1 MVAFDDNEDGADI
14 EPDVTQA
21 PPRQSYVTDQE
32 IIKNLGAPQP
42 APSSN
47 AGYVT
52 DPDILKNL
60 GMPQEGPGAPTGD
73 YVTDPELL
81 KQLGAPAE
89 PQQPQQP
96 QAESPFWSGVREFA
110 HGIGPTIAGAAAG
123 AATMGG
129 YGAAAGT
136 LGLPGLG
143 TLGGVLIGGAA
154 GIVTGGIAG
163 YAAGKAQDVG
173 AKALG
178 IDDDLLRTANA
189 QANPGSTLLGGALP
203 AVVPFGMGRGAVTLG
218 QRAFSGALMGS
229 TEAGSQ
235 YAEGRPFDPA
245 AVALSTGLGAA
256 FPQPRAFLNPV
267 EAAGARVGARLSGA
281 PAVAPHGTPGSDAAA
296 GTAKEQPQPAGGTPV
311 EPGAAPATPEAVA
324 PGGDRGG
331 PEDYGKDTPPAA
343 ERQGVNVGE
352 TDPAQDAA
360 IRAKMEPEGEAAAP
374 ATSAKLEAQFPRVAN
389 AEEQAPV
396 AEPAPAEPPAANV
409 ADALSQVLVPSRV
422 PGMEG
427 EASLHPNAEQML
439 RDPESLAKVDQFLAK
454 NGIDGVAPLKDGYG
468 TSSIVLDAGDK
479 VVRLSPY
486 GLRAASKIP
495 EYVKPLAAMESKG
508 IGAEI
513 MPKLDTANITQA
525 DVETMQAK
533 LAKRGLV
540 WPDGGVDNLGR
551 DAKGKLHILDGEV
564 TKKPT
569 VDDILKARN
578 QAALK
583 AAKAPAPATPSVAAE
598 QQAQPLVRPEVVA
611 PVKGRGPRAKDEQLY
626 SLLEYLAHNGGLQK
640 DIPELKDIF
649 GGKNRLIPGFGNLL
663 RKNGMSLDQAWLK
676 ATREGRYL
684 NDSSDFEGRVA
695 KTTTSDLLD
704 LIDKEARGARQY
716 RVGSEGTTTAGE
728 RGRGRAAELNRVAIQ
743 RAVDGFSHDAG
754 LGAIDPKIYDRTVE
768 IMEKEGVSD
777 PDVAYERALME
788 GADQY
793 EKANKV
799 RDDAVGHIE
808 GWDVDDAAAAREA
821 GRGIREAAA
830 GPEPAG
836 APTFSD
842 AGEAAR
848 GAFEMGAEGKPQGVI
863 PGTERIGEGE
873 LAQRRADERLRPT
886 APQRPAD
893 EGLFGDTH
901 LQENLFTGG
910 RDELM
915 RQRLD
920 AAEAAPNPA
929 AHLRETAA
937 MYRAQG
943 QEGRARQFE
952 RAADAFERSREQQ
965 QQQQQRQPPQ
975 QPPGGRPPAGA
986 PPPLGGTPPTQ
997 RPAPAPP
1004 ARFPFLSKLLRAWQE
1019 TFQPETISSNA
1030 LRAEP
1035 VFAKMK
1041 SAQSGEHDRI
1051 FHETQEGEARWNKI
1065 PEADRFSFLSD
1076 VENGRTVKPEV
1087 KADAQNI
1094 RRMLDEA
1101 DKLEKQWGSKAAY
1114 RDDYF
1119 PHEWEA
1125 PRPGQ
1130 PPLMEYLTQ
1139 TLGPTGFQKA
1149 RTIDLIEQGL
1159 AAGYKLKNTNPYAA
1173 VRSRLLAGA
1182 DMRMTMEMLGGLE
1195 KMQLAGKVKN
1205 DAQAAT
1211 LAKQGWQKVNAPDRE
1226 QWLISPEVQPIW
1238 NNVVAQ
1244 RGLWGDPG
1252 VAGDAFRGW
1261 MQFKSAWVP
1270 IKLAV
1275 SAFHPLHVAHIN
1287 MASNLARAAD
1297 QAIAGD
1303 INGAIKSAKQA
1314 VTTTFRPAA
1323 EVDGKPIS
1331 AKEVQNQWLLGEN
1344 ARTPEGK
1351 LAVQYMEE
1359 GGIIPRA
1366 PEQFRSAAEQR
1377 LSEAWQAGNPFKL
1390 AYYAPQELVRRIQ
1403 APIFDMWIPRV
1414 KVASFLN
1421 DAAALLK
1428 RRPDL
1433 VNNDEARGI
1442 ALRALGKSTDNRY
1455 GEMFYNGLFWNKMAK
1470 DMGTGSLLSLG
1481 WNLGFAREF
1490 GGAAIEAATRP
1501 AGKFI
1506 PGMAPSAERQT
1517 IRDATNKIKFASIYM
1532 GTAAMIGGIMTKMFT
1547 GENPQDTN
1555 DYIFPRVGGVNP
1567 DGSPRRLT
1575 TMFYLRE
1582 IPMLQKHVQEQ
1593 GGGPGGMLGGAM
1605 SMLWN
1610 KTLFQPI
1617 RELVENR
1624 DYFGREVWD
1633 TNAPGYQQI
1642 AQAVRH
1648 TFGQQLSPM
1657 SVTGAE
1663 HAKETGGAP
1672 IETPLAYLGFGPAPA
1687 YAARTAIQ
1695 NRIGYLYQNY
1705 VSPGAKPYQDD
1716 ATTHDQQV
1724 ARNQILLAKQNK
1736 DQPALDAAIAEAR
1749 KAGMKPQSIAAI
1761 GKEAGDQYMF
1771 QRLPQPHQMAIL
1783 SQTTPDERQRY
1794 WRYAS
1799 PATRRQWNVE
1809 HQAAAAP

>member
-1 MVAFDDNEDGADI
+1 MVAFDDNEDGANI

-21 PPRQSYVTDQE
+21 PPRQNYVTDPE
-32 IIKNLGAPQP
+32 IIKNLGDPQP

-60 GMPQEGPGAPTGD
+60 GMPQEGPGAPRTTGH

-89 PQQPQQP
+89 PQLPQQP

-163 YAAGKAQDVG
+163 YAAGKVQDVG
-173 AKALG
+173 AKAFG
-178 IDDDLLRTANA
+178 FDDDLLRTANA

-311 EPGAAPATPEAVA
+311 EHGAAPATPEAVA

-360 IRAKMEPEGEAAAP
+360 IRAKMEPEGTSPEGEAAAP
-374 ATSAKLEAQFPRVAN
+374 PPGQ
-389 AEEQAPV
+389 
-396 AEPAPAEPPAANV
+396 EPA
-409 ADALSQVLVPSRV
+409 
-422 PGMEG
+422 
-427 EASLHPNAEQML
+427 
-439 RDPESLAKVDQFLAK
+439 
-454 NGIDGVAPLKDGYG
+454 
-468 TSSIVLDAGDK
+468 
-479 VVRLSPY
+479 
-486 GLRAASKIP
+486 
-495 EYVKPLAAMESKG
+495 
-508 IGAEI
+508 
-513 MPKLDTANITQA
+513 
-525 DVETMQAK
+525 
-533 LAKRGLV
+533 
-540 WPDGGVDNLGR
+540 
-551 DAKGKLHILDGEV
+551 
-564 TKKPT
+564 
-569 VDDILKARN
+569 
-578 QAALK
+578 
-583 AAKAPAPATPSVAAE
+583 APAIPATPSVAAE
-598 QQAQPLVRPEVVA
+598 QRPGDVLRGPEPGAPAPATPAIRKLGDIEIAKNPDGPGYVVRRGDDVLSEHDTLRQANAMMIKQANAASPADKALPNFYEQQKAQAQAQFAKEAVRRVGDIAIVKNPDGPGYVVMRGDDILSQHNNIGQAHLGLNRAVKQANLPLPPDEAFAPAPAAPTAPAPAPVRTRPEVVVPA
-611 PVKGRGPRAKDEQLY
+611 KAKGPRARDPETY
-626 SLLEYLAHNGGLQK
+626 SLLQYLAAKGGLK
-640 DIPELKDIF
+640 PSPELTTIF
-649 GGKNRLIPGFGNLL
+649 GGTNPFIPGFGRLI
-663 RKNGMSLDQAWLK
+663 RKTGMHLDKAWE
-676 ATREGRYL
+676 AAARSSQYI
-684 NDSSDFEGRVA
+684 NDPSDRAGGLA
-695 KTTTSDLLD
+695 KTSINDLLD
-704 LIDKEARGARQY
+704 LIDKENRGAKQY
-716 RVGSEGTTTAGE
+716 QLGQEGTATASE
-728 RGRGRAAELNRVAIQ
+728 RDRAAETNRVAIG
-743 RAVDGFSHDAG
+743 RAVDNFAEQSGYG
-754 LGAIDPKIYDRTVE
+754 EIEPKLYDRTVQ

-777 PDVAYERALME
+777 PDIAFERALME
-788 GADQY
+788 DHERN
-793 EKANKV
+793 EKDIRTRQETV
-799 RDDAVGHIE
+799 GDIPGWDDAVPR
-808 GWDVDDAAAAREA
+808 AAREA
-821 GRGIREAAA
+821 GSSLRQA
-830 GPEPAG
+830 GLELEPAG
-836 APTFSD
+836 RGAEAT
-842 AGEAAR
+842 AGEGPR
-848 GAFEMGAEGKPQGVI
+848 GPSEMGAEGRPQTVI
-863 PGTERIGEGE
+863 PGAERISEAE
-873 LAQRRADERLRPT
+873 LAQRRADERLKPT

-901 LQENLFTGG
+901 LQDELFTGG

-965 QQQQQRQPPQ
+965 QQQQQQQRQPPR
-975 QPPGGRPPAGA
+975 QPPGGTPPAGA
-986 PPPLGGTPPTQ
+986 PTPLGGTPPTQ

-1004 ARFPFLSKLLRAWQE
+1004 ARFPFLSKLLRTWQE

-1087 KADAQNI
+1087 KADAQHI

-1139 TLGPTGFQKA
+1139 TLGQTGFQKA
-1149 RTIDLIEQGL
+1149 RTINLIEQGI
-1159 AAGYKLKNTNPYAA
+1159 AGGYKLKNTNPYAA

-1205 DAQAAT
+1205 EAQAAT

-1226 QWLISPEVQPIW
+1226 QWLVSPEIQPIW

-1244 RGLWGDPG
+1244 RGLWGNPG
-1252 VAGDAFRGW
+1252 VAGDVFRGW

-1287 MASNLARAAD
+1287 MSSNLARAAD

-1303 INGAIKSAKQA
+1303 INGAVKSAKQA

-1323 EVDGKPIS
+1323 EVGGKPIS

-1359 GGIIPRA
+1359 GGVIPRA
-1366 PEQFRSAAEQR
+1366 PEQFRSAAAQR
-1377 LSEAWQAGNPFKL
+1377 LGEAWQAGNPFKL

-1414 KVASFLN
+1414 KVASYLN
-1421 DAAALLK
+1421 DAAALMK

-1442 ALRALGKSTDNRY
+1442 ALRALGKSTDNRF
-1455 GEMFYNGLFWNKMAK
+1455 GEMFYNGLLWNKMAK
-1470 DMGTGSLLSLG
+1470 DLGTGSMLSLG

-1547 GENPQDTN
+1547 GENPKDTN
-1555 DYIFPRVGGVNP
+1555 DYIFPRVGGLNP

-1617 RELVENR
+1617 RELAENR

-1663 HAKETGGAP
+1663 RAQETGGRP

-1799 PATRRQWNVE
+1799 PTTRRQWNVE
-1809 HQAAAAP
+1809 HTPAAVQ

>member
-1 MVAFDDNEDGADI
+1 
-14 EPDVTQA
+14 
-21 PPRQSYVTDQE
+21 
-32 IIKNLGAPQP
+32 
-42 APSSN
+42 
-47 AGYVT
+47 
-52 DPDILKNL
+52 
-60 GMPQEGPGAPTGD
+60 
-73 YVTDPELL
+73 
-81 KQLGAPAE
+81 
-89 PQQPQQP
+89 
-96 QAESPFWSGVREFA
+96 
-110 HGIGPTIAGAAAG
+110 
-123 AATMGG
+123 
-129 YGAAAGT
+129 
-136 LGLPGLG
+136 
-143 TLGGVLIGGAA
+143 
-154 GIVTGGIAG
+154 
-163 YAAGKAQDVG
+163 
-173 AKALG
+173 
-178 IDDDLLRTANA
+178 
-189 QANPGSTLLGGALP
+189 
-203 AVVPFGMGRGAVTLG
+203 
-218 QRAFSGALMGS
+218 
-229 TEAGSQ
+229 
-235 YAEGRPFDPA
+235 
-245 AVALSTGLGAA
+245 
-256 FPQPRAFLNPV
+256 
-267 EAAGARVGARLSGA
+267 
-281 PAVAPHGTPGSDAAA
+281 
-296 GTAKEQPQPAGGTPV
+296 
-311 EPGAAPATPEAVA
+311 
-324 PGGDRGG
+324 
-331 PEDYGKDTPPAA
+331 
-343 ERQGVNVGE
+343 
-352 TDPAQDAA
+352 
-360 IRAKMEPEGEAAAP
+360 
-374 ATSAKLEAQFPRVAN
+374 
-389 AEEQAPV
+389 
-396 AEPAPAEPPAANV
+396 
-409 ADALSQVLVPSRV
+409 
-422 PGMEG
+422 
-427 EASLHPNAEQML
+427 
-439 RDPESLAKVDQFLAK
+439 
-454 NGIDGVAPLKDGYG
+454 
-468 TSSIVLDAGDK
+468 
-479 VVRLSPY
+479 
-486 GLRAASKIP
+486 
-495 EYVKPLAAMESKG
+495 
-508 IGAEI
+508 
-513 MPKLDTANITQA
+513 
-525 DVETMQAK
+525 
-533 LAKRGLV
+533 
-540 WPDGGVDNLGR
+540 
-551 DAKGKLHILDGEV
+551 
-564 TKKPT
+564 
-569 VDDILKARN
+569 
-578 QAALK
+578 
-583 AAKAPAPATPSVAAE
+583 
-598 QQAQPLVRPEVVA
+598 
-611 PVKGRGPRAKDEQLY
+611 
-626 SLLEYLAHNGGLQK
+626 
-640 DIPELKDIF
+640 
-649 GGKNRLIPGFGNLL
+649 
-663 RKNGMSLDQAWLK
+663 
-676 ATREGRYL
+676 
-684 NDSSDFEGRVA
+684 
-695 KTTTSDLLD
+695 
-704 LIDKEARGARQY
+704 
-716 RVGSEGTTTAGE
+716 
-728 RGRGRAAELNRVAIQ
+728 
-743 RAVDGFSHDAG
+743 
-754 LGAIDPKIYDRTVE
+754 
-768 IMEKEGVSD
+768 
-777 PDVAYERALME
+777 
-788 GADQY
+788 
-793 EKANKV
+793 
-799 RDDAVGHIE
+799 
-808 GWDVDDAAAAREA
+808 
-821 GRGIREAAA
+821 
-830 GPEPAG
+830 
-836 APTFSD
+836 
-842 AGEAAR
+842 
-848 GAFEMGAEGKPQGVI
+848 MGAEGKPQGVI
-863 PGTERIGEGE
+863 PGAERIVEGE

-910 RDELM
+910 RNDLLQ
-915 RQRLD
+915 QRVNT
-920 AAEAAPNPA
+920 AADVPNTA

-943 QEGRARQFE
+943 QEGRARQLE
-952 RAADAFERSREQQ
+952 QGADAIERSQQ
-965 QQQQQRQPPQ
+965 QQQQQRPPPRSPPGPPQ
-975 QPPGGRPPAGA
+975 QPPGGKPPAGA

-1087 KADAQNI
+1087 KADAQHI

-1139 TLGPTGFQKA
+1139 TLGQTGFQKA
-1149 RTIDLIEQGL
+1149 RTIDLIEQGI
-1159 AAGYKLKNTNPYAA
+1159 AGGYKLKNTNPYAA

-1205 DAQAAT
+1205 EAQAAT

-1226 QWLISPEVQPIW
+1226 QWLVSPEIQPLW
-1238 NNVVAQ
+1238 NNVIAQ

-1287 MASNLARAAD
+1287 MSSNLARAAD

-1323 EVDGKPIS
+1323 EVGGKPIS

-1366 PEQFRSAAEQR
+1366 PEQFRSAAAQR

-1414 KVASFLN
+1414 KVASYLN

-1470 DMGTGSLLSLG
+1470 DLGTGSLLSLG

-1506 PGMAPSAERQT
+1506 AGMAPSAERQT

-1547 GENPQDTN
+1547 GENPKDTN

-1593 GGGPGGMLGGAM
+1593 GGGPGGMLG
-1605 SMLWN
+1605 N
-1610 KTLFQPI
+1610 KTLLQPI

-1633 TNAPGYQQI
+1633 TNAPGYQAI

-1657 SVTGAE
+1657 SVTSAE
-1663 HAKETGGAP
+1663 RAQETGGRP
-1672 IETPLAYLGFGPAPA
+1672 IETPLAFLGFGPAPA
-1687 YAARTAIQ
+1687 YAARTALQ

-1705 VSPGAKPYQDD
+1705 VAPGAKPYQDD

-1736 DQPALDAAIAEAR
+1736 DPQALNAARAAAL
-1749 KAGMKPQSIAAI
+1749 KAGMKPKSIAAI

-1771 QRLPQPHQMAIL
+1771 QRLPQQHQIAIL
-1783 SQTTPDERQRY
+1783 NQAAPDEIPRY
-1794 WRYAS
+1794 LPHAS
-1799 PATRRQWNVE
+1799 AATKRQWNAE
-1809 HQAAAAP
+1809 HQAAAVQ